1 VTLTPPTHAARLSY
15 DERSQ
20 LSMELLLQA
29 ADAREAGDDE
39 TRDRLLDKVV
49 VINLRVASAIAARYQ
64 NRGVALEDLE
74 QVAFE
79 GLVKAVRRF
88 DPSRR
93 SDLLS
98 YAVPTI
104 RGEVRRYFRDSS
116 WTIRPPRRLMDL
128 QWRINRTIDT
138 MSQELG
144 REPTD
149 AEVADRL
156 GLCAEEYDEAL
167 LAFGCFAPPSLEQPL
182 AGAADLTLGDS
193 LADLD
198 GPAEAEEAAE
208 ARSMLLPLLHR
219 LPENDRRLLGLRFIE
234 DRTQREIGEMYG
246 VTQVQVS
253 RWLARICNRLRE
265 QLESGTPDTDVA

>member
-1 VTLTPPTHAARLSY
+1 MHAARLSY
-15 DERSQ
+15 DERSEQ
-20 LSMELLLQA
+20 SLDLLLQA
-29 ADAREAGDDE
+29 HEADDPEI
-39 TRDRLLDKVV
+39 RDRLLDKVV

-64 NRGVALEDLE
+64 GRGVALDDLE

-88 DPSRR
+88 DPTLRK
-93 SDLLS
+93 DLLS

-128 QWRINRTIDT
+128 QWRINRTIDD
-138 MSQELG
+138 MSQEMG

-149 AEVADRL
+149 AEVSERL
-156 GLCAEEYDEAL
+156 GLSAEEFEEAV
-167 LAFGCFAPPSLEQPL
+167 LAFGCFSPPSLEQPV
-182 AGAADLTLGDS
+182 GDTPDLTLGDAI
-193 LADLD
+193 AD
-198 GPAEAEEAAE
+198 PERCEEAAE
-208 ARSMLLPLLHR
+208 ARSMLSPLLHR
-219 LPENDRRLLGLRFIE
+219 LPERDRRILGLRFVE

-253 RWLARICNRLRE
+253 RWLARICDNLRD
-265 QLESGTPDTDVA
+265 QLEPSAGHEARR